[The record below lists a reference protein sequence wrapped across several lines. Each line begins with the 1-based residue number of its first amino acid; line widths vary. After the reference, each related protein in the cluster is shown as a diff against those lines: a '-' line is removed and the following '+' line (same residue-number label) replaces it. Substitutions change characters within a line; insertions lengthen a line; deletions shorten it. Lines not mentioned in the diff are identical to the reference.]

1 MILISQFGT
10 AGLMD
15 LQFRARWVPIAGA
28 CVMARVDSIK
38 LSTIVALATDIGLI
52 LIMLLG
58 LFRLRRRG
66 GGIMALGR
74 LLWNQVGL
82 WHFFLTILLS
92 IR

>member
-1 MILISQFGT
+1 
-10 AGLMD
+10 
-15 LQFRARWVPIAGA
+15 
-28 CVMARVDSIK
+28 MARMDSIK
-38 LSTIVALATDIGLI
+38 LSTIVALATDISLI

-58 LFRLRRRG
+58 LFRLRRHG

-82 WHFFLTILLS
+82 WHFFLGILLS